1 MERWRR
7 WGERSEGQ
15 KTGKQ
20 ALREQRGRKDRGE
33 EEGSKV

>member
-15 KTGKQ
+15 KTDKQ
-20 ALREQRGRKDRGE
+20 ALREQRGRKDRGGD
-33 EEGSKV
+33 EGSKV